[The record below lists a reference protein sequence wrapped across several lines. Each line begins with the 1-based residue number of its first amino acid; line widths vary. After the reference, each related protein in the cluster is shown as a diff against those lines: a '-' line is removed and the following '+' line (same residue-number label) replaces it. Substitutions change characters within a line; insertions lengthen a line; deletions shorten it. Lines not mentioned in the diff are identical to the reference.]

1 MEEDSIDFVPSSP
14 VVEFPEP
21 IISVDL
27 NVDQGLLSVDEV
39 RVPDVSFS
47 NDETIDYELE
57 NVQLQVSD
65 IANNLSESQ
74 PQNETIPATD
84 SDNNLSE
91 SQPQNETTPAT
102 DSDSDNYY
110 EIESDGSEEEE
121 NTVTIP
127 IENYAG
133 DIEHEDDFGDGW
145 PWTNTDDEGPSSC
158 PFQGRS
164 YTNLDVT
171 QCNKPEDFF
180 NAFFD
185 SNMWTTISQE
195 TNRYARQTIAKN
207 RGGRDVIEATSV
219 GNVKQFSRMNNW
231 KDVNEGDIKVF
242 MSHMIITGLVKRSN
256 LEKFWSSNNLVHTPF
271 FGKY

>member
-1 MEEDSIDFVPSSP
+1 MEEESIDFVPSSP

-39 RVPDVSFS
+39 LDEVCVPDASFS

-74 PQNETIPATD
+74 PQNET
-84 SDNNLSE
+84 
-91 SQPQNETTPAT
+91 TPAT
-102 DSDSDNYY
+102 DSDSENYY
-110 EIESDGSEEEE
+110 EIESDGLEEEE

-133 DIEHEDDFGDGW
+133 DIEHEDDFGDRW

-207 RGGRDVIEATSV
+207 RGGRDVIEAT
-219 GNVKQFSRMNNW
+219 
-231 KDVNEGDIKVF
+231 
-242 MSHMIITGLVKRSN
+242 
-256 LEKFWSSNNLVHTPF
+256 
-271 FGKY
+271 